1 MHDPT
6 ELRRRN
12 LQSLVKE
19 RGGTTAVARSLG
31 YANGSFLSQMIG
43 PNPSREVSE
52 KTARSIESALTVP
65 SGWLDEQHGEGTQN
79 DEERLTL
86 PMALR
91 SLSEELASHGTRS
104 LSAERF
110 GELCALLFDQ
120 CESPGYVEQT
130 TLKRL
135 IRLAFA

>member
-1 MHDPT
+1 MLDLF
-6 ELRRRN
+6 ELRRKN
-12 LQSLVKE
+12 LQRLVKE
-19 RGGTTAVARSLG
+19 RGGTNAVAHMAG

-52 KTARSIESALTVP
+52 KTARSIETALIIP
-65 SGWLDEQHGEGTQN
+65 SGWLDEQHEEGISDDGEQ
-79 DEERLTL
+79 LTL
-86 PMALR
+86 PKALGR
-91 SLSEELASHGTRS
+91 IAEELSSRGTKS

-120 CESPGYVEQT
+120 CQSLGYVEQT

-135 IRLAFA
+135 IRLAFI